1 MTSFVKAIYP
11 AHHIEHPFPSP
22 LIMGAVGLFIASSSF
37 THAASIEESNTHNVA
52 ALPVIQVNA
61 EQNTSTEQ
69 TQSYTV
75 SQSSASTGLTLSL
88 KGTPQSVS
96 VVTRQQLDDKSAQS
110 IGDVIASTTGISFKE
125 LDNGGRTSYR
135 ARGFDVTNYKSDG
148 LSIAGGSGFSGA
160 GNSINMDL
168 YDHVNIVR
176 GANGLLGGTGDPSA
190 SIDLVRKLPEKDFKG
205 SLKLRTGIWDKK
217 NIVGDINV
225 PLLADGRLRSRFVV
239 SSEDSDGF
247 RDHENLKRQGALAS
261 ILMDVADSTT
271 LGMGFQYEKS
281 EMKGASWGTNVPIWF
296 ADGTRT
302 NFSRKFN
309 PVTDWSKTEREG
321 QTFFTSLESHF
332 DNDWKLTSRYS
343 HTERT
348 DLSNIGIVKVNGSGS
363 NYPHWNQD
371 GTGAYLNAIHQEVES
386 KNNALDLTL
395 SGPFRLFGRQ
405 HELMFGFNGSD
416 TESTSWTFNS
426 NNCRIDGI
434 AGFRNNCQYRVE
446 LPVENWQTWRGD
458 EYSNFSTF
466 RTGARAITNTQLYG
480 GYAAARFDLMDDLSL
495 ITGIRRSNY
504 KTYVDNYNVAGE
516 KSSRGS
522 QNSAQVWTPY
532 YGLVYDLNPTYSVY
546 ASYTDVFTPQTQQD
560 INGRVLK
567 PITGESYEAGIK
579 GAWFN
584 DNLNAS
590 LAVFNNKQANLA
602 VSDGNNTTPDGSQ
615 AYFESTG
622 RKTQGFETEISG
634 ALAPSWNI
642 FAGYTYLGIK
652 DESTADRAD
661 PRHLF
666 RFNTTYDL
674 SNVLDGLVVGTG
686 MSWQS
691 HTITSPNPGRPTGQQ
706 SFDSTPIAVKGYA
719 LFDAMSRYKINDN
732 LSVGLNVSNL
742 FDKKYYREFG
752 FYNGLIYGEPRK
764 FTLTLQAGF

>member
-1 MTSFVKAIYP
+1 MTSFVKAIYRT
-11 AHHIEHPFPSP
+11 HNIEHPFPSP
-22 LIMGAVGLFIASSSF
+22 LIMGAVGLFIASSM
-37 THAASIEESNTHNVA
+37 THAASIEESNSNNVA
-52 ALPVIQVNA
+52 SLPVIQVNA
-61 EQNTSTEQ
+61 EQSTSTEQ
-69 TQSYTV
+69 TKSYTV
-75 SQSSASTGLTLSL
+75 PQSSASTGLSLSL
-88 KGTPQSVS
+88 KETPQSVS

-110 IGDVIASTTGISFKE
+110 IGDVIAATTGISFKE
-125 LDNGGRTSYR
+125 LDNGGRTTYR

-190 SIDLVRKLPEKDFKG
+190 SIDLVRKLPENDFKG
-205 SLKLRTGIWDKK
+205 SLKLRTGSWDKK

-225 PLLADGRLRSRFVV
+225 PLAADGRLRSRLVV

-261 ILMDVADSTT
+261 IMIDVADSTT

-302 NFSRKFN
+302 HFSRKFN
-309 PVTDWSKTEREG
+309 PVTDWSKSEREG

-332 DNDWKLTSRYS
+332 DNDWKITSRYS

-371 GTGAYLNAIHQEVES
+371 GTGAYLNAIHQEIES
-386 KNNALDLTL
+386 KNNALELTL

-426 NNCRIDGI
+426 SNCRIDGI

-480 GYAAARFDLMDDLSL
+480 GYAAAHFNLMDDLSL

-532 YGLVYDLNPTYSVY
+532 YGLVYDITPTYAVY

-579 GAWFN
+579 GAWFD

-602 VSDGNNTTPDGSQ
+602 VSDANNTTPDGSQ

-622 RKTQGFETEISG
+622 RKTQGFETEVSG
-634 ALAPSWNI
+634 ALTPTWNI

-674 SNVLDGLVVGTG
+674 SNVLDGLIVGTG

-691 HTITSPNPGRPTGQQ
+691 NTITSPNPGRPTGQQ
-706 SFDSTPIAVKGYA
+706 SFDSSPIAVKGYA
-719 LFDAMSRYKINDN
+719 LFDAMSRYKINDH